1 MEEEIKKKE
10 IKTGWGKYILF
21 IFVMVI
27 AYHSFTLCK
36 VKGKSMQPTLYEED
50 YVFVNKAAVHF
61 SNLQHGEIVII
72 KAEDEL
78 KYYVKRVIGL
88 PGDVINITNGT
99 VYVND
104 KKQEEPY
111 TNKELFNNT
120 QVFYNFQK
128 TKIPPNKLFVMG
140 DNREISRDSRNGLG
154 YIEEDNVIG
163 KVEFVYYPFSKMKII
178 D

>member
-1 MEEEIKKKE
+1 MKKE
-10 IKTGWGKYILF
+10 IKRGWGKYILF
-21 IFVMVI
+21 ILVI
-27 AYHSFTLCK
+27 VIGYHSFTLCK
-36 VKGKSMQPTLYEED
+36 VEGESMKPTLYEED
-50 YVFVNKAAVHF
+50 YVFVNKAVVRL

-72 KAEDEL
+72 KEEDES

-88 PGDVINITNGT
+88 PGDVINITNGK

-111 TNKELFNNT
+111 TNKDLFNNT

-140 DNREISRDSRNGLG
+140 DNREVSRDSRNGLG
-154 YIEEDNVIG
+154 YIEEDNIIG

-178 D
+178 E